1 LIDGLWLLA
10 EDGPVTHPEGCSMS
24 DNPASAFDGYHE
36 LVGIAPEEQPP
47 TLYRLLGLTVYE
59 SNPKVIER
67 AADRQMAHLRSFQAG
82 PHAAASQQLLNEV
95 SKARRT
101 LLTEEEKAAY
111 DRALKSKTAKP
122 LARAKPLEPV
132 PQSAPVS
139 ASPAANVAPIVAP
152 AKRRPKKSPL
162 PLIVGGVATAL
173 AVIAGAVWTL
183 SPPPAAPIAQRDPKT
198 TPQVSPPPPV
208 PTVVAPP
215 KVVPPPIKPTPAP
228 SEDPAT
234 TSKPLPVDPTIEEP
248 VVEPPADPPTPTPP
262 VVPEDSA
269 PPSAVNLEEL
279 KQEIDAARQA
289 LREHPKFK
297 KYYDHLESHPES
309 LAANGPKLAAL
320 LWSEAQE
327 NTVIAEHGPSLVAAC
342 EEVERLA
349 AAGKDFKLAL
359 EALDARAKH
368 AAAGVSPPDARV
380 AKTKLLVAAAEATIG
395 GKANAQQRADVKAW
409 MQTAIED
416 ASRAGDAA
424 ALAPLLTADA
434 TLMRS
439 SIERLQAITARQ
451 LAVEEAL
458 AQDRLAVAE
467 AIVADVDS
475 LLKTTT
481 PGKPRKEATD
491 QNELLHARVAVAR
504 AAADVQV
511 KLATTP
517 DDPVANQAVGMHLL
531 VNRGKWKES
540 LGHLAKGT
548 DSSWK
553 ELATETLAATDGK
566 TKAALADRWATLET
580 ADSAAAKDL
589 ARHLYQEAFADPQFL
604 GLARSS
610 AQEKARALGAPK
622 EAVAA
627 PSPRDPV
634 AAKEPDKALPLNKWI
649 ELLPLINLD
658 EDVVRGYWYFRDGRL
673 INESVFES
681 RLRVPIDLAN
691 VSYDLQVD
699 FDLAKDADD
708 VVLILP
714 LADRSVMI
722 VIDGFEDRQYSF
734 FDRIQGL
741 DANRHPRAFKGQLLE
756 ANKSYRMDVGIRLK
770 DKRAHTTVAINGV
783 PRFEYEGPITDFSSP
798 WNVGSVS
805 HLGISTSD
813 TEIAYHACRVRI
825 LEGEAHL
832 LRPTTS
838 TPTPDP
844 WAAKFKGLK
853 PIPLTGLKP
862 VSAEAQNNNF
872 GISQGTRNPIVH
884 GQECHEYI
892 FAHAPSKVVYTI
904 PPKAKSF
911 SAIAYA
917 ARSPSVKFT
926 VKVDGKSLFE
936 CQDRAIVPFVV
947 ELPAGA
953 KELELECDPL
963 GNVERDHSCWCFP
976 TFR

>member
-1 LIDGLWLLA
+1 
-10 EDGPVTHPEGCSMS
+10 MS

-36 LVGIAPEEQPP
+36 LLGIAPEEQPP

-111 DRALKSKTAKP
+111 DRALKAKTAKP

-162 PLIVGGVATAL
+162 PLIVGGVAAAL
-173 AVIAGAVWTL
+173 VVVAGAVWML
-183 SPPPAAPIAQRDPKT
+183 APPPAAPLAQRDTKT
-198 TPQVSPPPPV
+198 TPHVSPPPPV

-228 SEDPAT
+228 PEDPVT
-234 TSKPLPVDPTIEEP
+234 TPKPAPVDPTTEEP
-248 VVEPPADPPTPTPP
+248 VVEPSADPPTLTPP

-269 PPSAVNLEEL
+269 PPSAAKLEEL

-297 KYYDHLESHPES
+297 KYYEHLEAHPES

-320 LWSEAQE
+320 LWTEAQE
-327 NTVIAEHGPSLVAAC
+327 NAVIAEHGPSLVAAC

-368 AAAGVSPPDARV
+368 AVAGLSSDDARE
-380 AKTKLLVAAAEATIG
+380 AKTKLLVAAAEAAIG

-409 MQTAIED
+409 MQTAMED

-458 AQDRLAVAE
+458 AQDRVAVAE

-481 PGKPRKEATD
+481 PGKPRKEAAD
-491 QNELLHARVAVAR
+491 QNEQLRACIAVAR
-504 AAADVQV
+504 TATNAQE

-517 DDPVANQAVGMHLL
+517 DDPAANQAVGMHLL
-531 VNRGKWKES
+531 VNRGQWKES
-540 LGHLAKGT
+540 LRHLAQGT

-580 ADSAAAKDL
+580 ADAAAAKEI
-589 ARHLYQEAFADPQFL
+589 ARHLYRDAFNDPQFV
-604 GLARSS
+604 GLALSA

-634 AAKEPDKALPLNKWI
+634 AAKEPDKPLALNKWV

-658 EDVVRGYWYFRDGRL
+658 EDVVRGFWYFRDGRL
-673 INESVFES
+673 IAETVFES
-681 RLRVPIDLAN
+681 RLRVPIDLKN

-708 VVLILP
+708 VQLILP
-714 LADRSVMI
+714 VADRSVML
-722 VIDGFEDRQYSF
+722 VIDGFEDRQFSF
-734 FDRIQGL
+734 FNRIQGM

-756 ANKSYRMDVGIRLK
+756 PDKSYRFDVGIRIK
-770 DKRAHTTVAINGV
+770 GDNAHATFAINGL
-783 PRFEYEGPITDFSSP
+783 PRFEHQGPIADFSSP

-813 TEIAYHACRVRI
+813 TQIAYRACRVRI
-825 LEGEAHL
+825 LNGEAHL
-832 LRPTTS
+832 LRTS
-838 TPTPDP
+838 ATAAPDP
-844 WAAKFKGLK
+844 WATKLKGLK
-853 PIPLTGLKP
+853 PIPLTGMKP
-862 VSAEAQNNNF
+862 VSAEAQDNYF
-872 GISQGTRNPIVH
+872 GISQGTRDPIIH
-884 GQECHEYI
+884 GQECHDYV

-904 PPKAKSF
+904 PPRAKYF
-911 SAIAYA
+911 TAVAYA
-917 ARSPSVKFT
+917 ARSPSVKFM
-926 VKVDGKSLFE
+926 VKVDGKLLFE
-936 CQDRAIVPFVV
+936 CQDKAIVPLVV
-947 ELPAGA
+947 ELPAGG

-963 GNVERDHSCWCFP
+963 GNASLDHSCWCFP
-976 TFR
+976 AFR